1 MKKDMSDHNDFFDE
15 LIDDETETETQF
27 FDDEEDAEDDD
38 EPAEYRT
45 AVMLKGDMLALIS
58 LKTTDSG
65 GQIVRYDPR
74 ETLPSA
80 RRYDDNEEAAQWFR
94 RSLSTSLKNG
104 WSIVYDGKPLFG

>member
-1 MKKDMSDHNDFFDE
+1 MSDYNDFFDE
-15 LIDDETETETQF
+15 LIDDEAETDTQY
-27 FDDEEDAEDDD
+27 FDDDGDEAEDDD
-38 EPAEYRT
+38 EPAELRT
-45 AVMLKGDMLALIS
+45 AVMAKGDMLALLS

-80 RRYDDNEEAAQWFR
+80 RRYEDGAEALRWFR

-104 WSIVYDGKPLFG
+104 WHVVYEGEPMFG

>member
-1 MKKDMSDHNDFFDE
+1 MSDYNDFFDE
-15 LIDDETETETQF
+15 LIDDEAETDTQY
-27 FDDEEDAEDDD
+27 FDGEDDDAEDDD
-38 EPAEYRT
+38 EPAEVRT
-45 AVMLKGDMLALIS
+45 AVMAKGDMLALLS

-80 RRYDDNEEAAQWFR
+80 RRYDDGAEALRWFR

-104 WSIVYDGKPLFG
+104 WHVVYDGEPMFG